1 MENEETRIIFT
12 SPEEMEKRR
21 NHIKSFKN
29 VKVRPQL
36 VEDSNEKIRNVCEL
50 MILEGFSDELIDELL
65 TRCAD
70 PDRVETLD
78 FLHMA
83 ALVMGE
89 SFVREK
95 LVGKVISC
103 EEACRLIRE
112 NYHDEAMKPYREIY
126 ENLDEKIR
134 AALEGEDKVSHQIE
148 ILKLQ
153 SKHADEMYKQRL
165 SAAKVQ
171 FDCDLTVERTKAQ
184 VQKERSDEKIAALEE
199 KLREARD
206 RLDAQK
212 KEYEVLLKEA
222 IHSKRRDDG
231 AMQSAG
237 SKNEERERQ
246 KRSWHFGRKQAQE
259 KRDGGAA
266 QTGNE
271 DAKKKD
277 QKVPATPASERREFC
292 LHTLANQKFSA
303 VQLDLI
309 LPCLLDD
316 TIPLSTLKLLCRP
329 DLPAQNMKG
338 FIRFIEGGKKDNG
351 NK

>member
-1 MENEETRIIFT
+1 MEIEETRIIFT

-21 NHIKSFKN
+21 NHIKAFKN

-65 TRCAD
+65 GHCAD
-70 PDRVETLD
+70 PARVETLD
-78 FLHMA
+78 FLHVA

-89 SFVREK
+89 GFVREK
-95 LVGKVISC
+95 LVGKVISA

-199 KLREARD
+199 KLKEAKD
-206 RLDAQK
+206 RCDAQK

-222 IHSKRRDDG
+222 IHSKRRDN
-231 AMQSAG
+231 SAAG
-237 SKNEERERQ
+237 NTNLNGENKESERRG
-246 KRSWHFGRKQAQE
+246 WHFGRKRTVE
-259 KRDGGAA
+259 KKTVDEEKVGKESG
-266 QTGNE
+266 E
-271 DAKKKD
+271 KKD
-277 QKVPATPASERREFC
+277 PPPLTSPDSERREFC

-303 VQLDLI
+303 DQLDLI